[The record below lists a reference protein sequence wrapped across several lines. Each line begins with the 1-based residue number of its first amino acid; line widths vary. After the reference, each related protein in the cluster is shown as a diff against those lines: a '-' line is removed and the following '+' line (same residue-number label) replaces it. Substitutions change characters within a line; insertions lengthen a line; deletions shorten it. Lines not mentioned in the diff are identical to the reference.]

1 MRHFCLFTG
10 FLALSALVAQADV
23 VTVDEHSS
31 GDTPVIDLST
41 ILNEWG
47 TPSDTTS
54 AFTIGGTGTDFID
67 GLNIINDTGMT
78 ITSLQLYAYGSVGSS
93 AFKYDCGVNNFF
105 TSCSPVGQVDVAA
118 NSTVSQGSPVE
129 WTWYGT
135 SGANQGITEG
145 TEFRLV
151 DTEGAQ
157 SAGTDMFYEI
167 EINGNPP
174 TAPTPEPATVLPT
187 GAGLLA
193 MVGLL
198 FARKRKAASAASA
211 N

>member
-1 MRHFCLFTG
+1 MKRFWLFAGCL
-10 FLALSALVAQADV
+10 ASAFMAQADV

-78 ITSLQLYAYGSVGSS
+78 ITSLQLYAYGTVGGST
-93 AFKYDCGVNNFF
+93 FKYDCGVNNFF

-129 WTWYGT
+129 WTWFGT

-157 SAGTDMFYEI
+157 SAGTDMFYEV
-167 EINGNPP
+167 EINGHAP
-174 TAPTPEPATVLPT
+174 TAPTPEPATVIPM

-193 MVGLL
+193 MGLL
-198 FARKRKAASAASA
+198 FARKRKTATAASA

>member
-1 MRHFCLFTG
+1 MKRLSLFTVCV
-10 FLALSALVAQADV
+10 AMSAYMAQADV
-23 VTVDEHSS
+23 VTVDEHST
-31 GDTPVIDLST
+31 GDTPTIDLST

-67 GLNIINDTGMT
+67 GLNIINDTGLT
-78 ITSLQLYAYGSVGSS
+78 ITSLQLYAYGTVGGSS
-93 AFKYDCGVNNFF
+93 FKYDCGVNNFF
-105 TSCSPVGQVDVAA
+105 TSCSPVGQVDIPA
-118 NSTVSQGSPVE
+118 NSSVSQGSPAE
-129 WTWYGT
+129 WDWFGG
-135 SGANQGITEG
+135 SGITDG

-151 DTEGAQ
+151 DTIGPQ

-167 EINGNPP
+167 EINGNAP
-174 TAPTPEPATVLPT
+174 TAPAPEPATVIPM

-193 MVGLL
+193 MGLL
-198 FARKRKAASAASA
+198 FARKRKAAIT